1 MHHFSTGNSKPDT
14 SKMSVVSDPDMG
26 YTRRLSFDQ
35 VSQHLNATQQMDVEE
50 VIKAVRQ
57 PSVDG
62 FRR

>member
-1 MHHFSTGNSKPDT
+1 
-14 SKMSVVSDPDMG
+14 MSVVSDPDMG